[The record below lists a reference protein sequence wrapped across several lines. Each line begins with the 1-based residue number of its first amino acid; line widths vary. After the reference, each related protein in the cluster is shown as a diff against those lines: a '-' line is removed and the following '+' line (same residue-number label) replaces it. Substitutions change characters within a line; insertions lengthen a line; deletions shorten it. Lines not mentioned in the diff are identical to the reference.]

1 MARNYRILFPTL
13 TATSPSSNCYCDLAC
28 PYNCEPA
35 FPDPDYS
42 YFSPPPPPPSLTA
55 SHSSKFLSHHL
66 STFLIISLS
75 VLVGLLVLI
84 SYYVLIVRSCPSW
97 CSRRNNG
104 RTSSQSDG
112 TDEDFLD
119 ENHVDHPIWFITT
132 VGLQQSII
140 SSIAVCKYKKD
151 EGLIEGT
158 ECSVCLNEF
167 HEDEMLRLLPKC
179 SHAFHIRCIDTW
191 LRSHTNCPLCRA
203 NIIVSDTVSLDL
215 VSHLGSVD
223 QNANNLDRNQQ
234 TTMMNSGND
243 GDITENPAGITDESE
258 LLEVNGERTS
268 KEAVNCSGNNDLQ
281 ALGDDSMDNGIQ
293 VIRSISEGSLVIE
306 IEDAEN
312 SQLNVVPKQ
321 DGRCSSMPR
330 LMGHSSIENF
340 LHIKPVSM
348 KRSFCSGGRFWSSRY
363 NKSLNSILL
372 L

>member
-203 NIIVSDTVSLDL
+203 NII
-215 VSHLGSVD
+215 
-223 QNANNLDRNQQ
+223 

-321 DGRCSSMPR
+321 DVSSSEVE
-330 LMGHSSIENF
+330 LE
-340 LHIKPVSM
+340 
-348 KRSFCSGGRFWSSRY
+348 
-363 NKSLNSILL
+363 
-372 L
+372 